1 LENLSPADILGTVF
15 LHVDYTVP
23 LHELRE
29 ELTLILKASPL
40 WDGKV
45 NVLQVT
51 DSKEHTLEIRALAS
65 AANASSAWNL
75 RCEVRE
81 KLVAFLQKN
90 YPGSLP
96 RIRASI
102 DTAPSLMA
110 TRWETVT
117 ASPRSSLGD

>member
-1 LENLSPADILGTVF
+1 
-15 LHVDYTVP
+15 VDYTVP

-29 ELTLILKASPL
+29 ELTQILKASPV

-45 NVLQVT
+45 NILQVT

-96 RIRASI
+96 RIRASV
-102 DTAPSLMA
+102 DTAPSRMA
-110 TRWETVT
+110 KGWETVT
-117 ASPRSSLGD
+117 ASPRSPLGD